1 MFAESS
7 HERGDGRGKLVGLA
21 AVALLLVGV
30 GVWLFVGR
38 DAGAPPD
45 AAVATDVTEPDTPE
59 EDNAAPAPDERTPPA
74 RSSAAPAP
82 KASRSPTPASSPAAP
97 PAPVASAPT
106 LRVESDVP
114 GAMVFLN
121 RKYLGTTPLVSRD
134 VSPGSYQLNVQA
146 EGIEPVVQTVEIG
159 DAGETSVSVALKTVR
174 LDARVPVVHKHG
186 IGSCDGVLSATP
198 AGLRYQT
205 SHDKDGFTLTFSQ
218 LETFSVDYLDKALR
232 VKQRGGRTWNFTTR
246 DDNADPLYVFH
257 KEVEAAR

>member
-7 HERGDGRGKLVGLA
+7 HEGGAGRAWAVGIT
-21 AVALLLVGV
+21 AVVVLLLLGI
-30 GVWLFVGR
+30 GIWLWVGR
-38 DAGAPPD
+38 SGEVPVDQSA
-45 AAVATDVTEPDTPE
+45 ATDVAEPDVPE
-59 EDNAAPAPDERTPPA
+59 EENAEAAPAERTPAARPPTASSRAA
-74 RSSAAPAP
+74 RSPA
-82 KASRSPTPASSPAAP
+82 PASSPAAP
-97 PAPVASAPT
+97 PTPVAIAPT

-134 VSPGSYQLNVQA
+134 VSPGSHELNVQA
-146 EGIEPVVQTVEIG
+146 EGLKPVVQTVEIG
-159 DAGETSVSVALKTVR
+159 DDGETHVSVEIKAVR

-186 IGSCDGVLSATP
+186 VGSCDGTLIATP

-205 SHDKDGFTLTFSQ
+205 SHDKDGFTLTFAQ
-218 LETFSVDYLDKALR
+218 LETLSVDYLAKSLR

-257 KEVEAAR
+257 REVEAVR

>member
-7 HERGDGRGKLVGLA
+7 HQGGAGRAWAVGLA
-21 AVALLLVGV
+21 AVVVLLLGI
-30 GVWLFVGR
+30 GVWWIVGR
-38 DAGAPPD
+38 GTEVPADPS
-45 AAVATDVTEPDTPE
+45 AAADVAASDVPE
-59 EDNAAPAPDERTPPA
+59 EENAEAAPAERASAGRPTTPAPPKAA
-74 RSSAAPAP
+74 RAPSSASAPAAPAV
-82 KASRSPTPASSPAAP
+82 PAS
-97 PAPVASAPT
+97 SAPT

-134 VSPGSYQLNVQA
+134 VSPGSHQLNVQA
-146 EGIEPVVQTVEIG
+146 EGLDPVVQTVEIG
-159 DAGETSVSVALKTVR
+159 NEGETRVAVEINAVR

-186 IGSCDGVLSATP
+186 IGSCDGTLIATP

-205 SHDKDGFTLTFSQ
+205 SHDKDGFTLTFAQ
-218 LETFSVDYLDKALR
+218 LETFSVDYLEKALR

-257 KEVEAAR
+257 REVEAAR